1 MMKTYS
7 ADGQD
12 LFVQEVMKGKRQ
24 GTFVD
29 IGAAMP
35 IQNNNTYLF
44 QSEYDWSGLLIEND
58 VNYVMQLMSRCP
70 KASVLQFDATTLD
83 YEWAFKKWNMPKVI
97 DYLSLDIDPPDAT
110 LEVLKRLPL
119 DEYSFRCVTFEHDRY
134 WYGDSVAE
142 ESREI
147 FKKNGYTLYKKDA
160 ECPLGPYEDWYIK

>member
-1 MMKTYS
+1 MIKTYS

-110 LEVLKRLPL
+110 LE
-119 DEYSFRCVTFEHDRY
+119 ETTF
-134 WYGDSVAE
+134 G
-142 ESREI
+142 
-147 FKKNGYTLYKKDA
+147 
-160 ECPLGPYEDWYIK
+160 